1 LIDFVELEIWERRI
15 LSGLNQCGVRA
26 GLREPRFMSS
36 ERRIAGTLAC
46 KEDSLI
52 PASISE
58 TVMGLGGWKQFWG
71 KLIAPGPSRRSKR
84 CFCSDWRSMRQAI
97 SLRHREVDCH
107 GITAIHKKP
116 TK

>member
-1 LIDFVELEIWERRI
+1 MGKENPKWPESMRGQGR
-15 LSGLNQCGVRA
+15 

-58 TVMGLGGWKQFWG
+58 TVMGLGAWKQFWG
-71 KLIAPGPSRRSKR
+71 KLIAPGPSRRSKGVFVR
-84 CFCSDWRSMRQAI
+84 IGGQ
-97 SLRHREVDCH
+97 
-107 GITAIHKKP
+107 
-116 TK
+116 